1 MKSFKKRKSYGWSA
15 YTLIPVL
22 SAISTV
28 ALANT
33 SHVQPVITSG
43 DIYKIAITLGAILIA
58 QALIPTIKNFFENR
72 KEQKTFRIYLYAHV
86 LNAIESYDREISVSM
101 AIRHME
107 LDVIPD
113 WVKALEDEGLGVP
126 ISLCDAHAAIKK
138 ASLQRED
145 TPEEYRYIPYLLY
158 LGTTGT
164 PLEASSP
171 LWKAG
176 DSVSKKAS
184 TYLITEEQVVSSLSF
199 QYSDQFIGLV
209 KKGKKQQIERWCIGA
224 QGVIGDMA
232 DHYIASIK
240 LMRELKKELGK

>member
-1 MKSFKKRKSYGWSA
+1 MKSLKKRKSYGWPA

-22 SAISTV
+22 SAFST
-28 ALANT
+28 ATLANT
-33 SHVQPVITSG
+33 AHVQPVITSG

-58 QALIPTIKNFFENR
+58 QALIPTIKNFFEHR
-72 KEQKTFRIYLYAHV
+72 QEQKTFRIYLYAHV

-101 AIRHME
+101 AITHME
-107 LDVIPD
+107 LAVMPD
-113 WVKALEDEGLGVP
+113 WVRVLEAEGLGVP
-126 ISLCDAHAAIKK
+126 ESLCNAHAAIKK
-138 ASLQRED
+138 ASTQGEN
-145 TPEEYRYIPYLLY
+145 TPEESRYIPYLLY

-171 LWKAG
+171 LWKAN

-184 TYLITEEQVVSSLSF
+184 RYLITEEQVVSSLSF
-199 QYSDQFIGLV
+199 QYGDQFIGLV
-209 KKGKKQQIERWCIGA
+209 KKGNKEQIERWCNGA

-232 DHYIASIK
+232 EHYVASIK